1 MKLDLQGKTALVCGA
16 SQGIGEATA
25 HELATLGCRVI
36 VLARTASKLEG
47 VLAKL
52 PGEGHSMIARDLS
65 DRDGLKAD
73 VEAKLA
79 EVGNIHILI
88 NNTAGP
94 KPGPISQVEEDVFL
108 QGFQNHILV
117 GALLTKLVLPG
128 MKEDSYGRIINVIST
143 SVKVPIPHLGA
154 SNTIRGAM
162 ASWAKTLSLEV
173 APHGITVNN
182 VLPGFTATPRLAS
195 LIANAAQKQGKT
207 EDEMAAVWRGSV
219 PAGRFAEPAEV
230 GAAAAFLASPAAGY
244 INGINLPVDGGRTGC
259 L

>member
-1 MKLDLQGKTALVCGA
+1 MKLELQGRTALVCGA

-25 HELATLGCRVI
+25 HELASLGCRVI
-36 VLARTASKLEG
+36 ILARTAAKLEK
-47 VLAKL
+47 VLAEL
-52 PGEGHSMIARDLS
+52 PGEGHRMIARDLG

-73 VEAKLA
+73 VEALLSA
-79 EVGNIHILI
+79 VGSIHILI

-94 KPGPISQVEEDVFL
+94 KPGPISQVDEDVFL
-108 QGFQNHILV
+108 QGFQNHVLV
-117 GALLTKLVLPG
+117 SALLTRLLLPG
-128 MKEDSYGRIINVIST
+128 MKEASYGRIVNIIST

-182 VLPGFTATPRLAS
+182 VLPGFTATPRLSS
-195 LIANAAQKQGKT
+195 LIANAAEKQGKS
-207 EDEMAAVWRGSV
+207 EAAMADVWRSSV

-230 GAAAAFLASPAAGY
+230 GAAAAFLASPAASY